1 MTMIPA
7 FGPWTE
13 HAADADEEKRL
24 ASAQQS
30 KTSPISIDK
39 EHETGVFY
47 GSGKEPYQTSLA
59 SCTCNDFVRRKKPC
73 KHVFRLAMEL
83 GIIDA
88 AYKTGR
94 STGERNEA
102 QLSFADCLDLV
113 EQLSDAAQNEIK
125 EMLSHT
131 SERVDDRQKPITC
144 HDLDLVPELRTSPL
158 LHENPYPL
166 EEVLNDLPKPLLV
179 QLLDAVHREGKPKR
193 NAAKAVMAEW
203 LAQNVPMLATELPPC
218 ASFSFVEVF
227 DKAQR
232 DVYKYLH
239 RKYDTE
245 TDWYTGA
252 EHPAGSD
259 LLVENELVFYF
270 PEDRVTDALT
280 KRGFNRCLHGYIPTK
295 SNR

>member
-7 FGPWTE
+7 FGPWPE
-13 HAADADEEKRL
+13 HPADTDEEKRL

-30 KTSPISIDK
+30 KTSPLSVDK

-59 SCTCNDFVRRKKPC
+59 SCTCNDFVKRKKPC
-73 KHVFRLAMEL
+73 KHIFRLAMEL

-102 QLSFADCLDLV
+102 QISFADSVALV
-113 EQLSDAAQNEIK
+113 EQLSDAAQNAIK
-125 EMLSHT
+125 DMLYYT
-131 SERVDDRQKPITC
+131 SERIDDHQKPVTC

-166 EEVLNDLPKPLLV
+166 EEVLNDLPKPFVV
-179 QLLDAVHREGKPKR
+179 QLLDLVHREGKPKR
-193 NAAKAVMAEW
+193 NAAKTVMAAW
-203 LAQNVPMLATELPPC
+203 LAQNAPMLAKEMPPC

-252 EHPAGSD
+252 EYPAGAVPAADGSAY
-259 LLVENELVFYF
+259 YF

-280 KRGFNRCLHGYIPTK
+280 KRGFNRCLNGYIPE
-295 SNR
+295 

>member
-13 HAADADEEKRL
+13 HPADTDEEKRL
-24 ASAQQS
+24 ASAQQC
-30 KTSPISIDK
+30 KTSPLSVDK

-59 SCTCNDFVRRKKPC
+59 SCTCNDFVKRKKPC
-73 KHVFRLAMEL
+73 KHIFRLAMEL

-102 QLSFADCLDLV
+102 QISFADSVALV
-113 EQLSDAAQNEIK
+113 EQLSDAAQNAIK
-125 EMLSHT
+125 DMLYYT
-131 SERVDDRQKPITC
+131 SERIDDRQKPVTC

-166 EEVLNDLPKPLLV
+166 AEQLSKLSKPALV
-179 QLLDAVHREGKPKR
+179 MILDAIHRDDKPRR
-193 NAAKAVMAEW
+193 NAAKDKLAAWIAE
-203 LAQNVPMLATELPPC
+203 NVPMLASEMPPC
-218 ASFSFVEVF
+218 VSFSFVEVF

-232 DVYKYLH
+232 DVYKYLR
-239 RKYDTE
+239 RKYEME
-245 TDWYTGA
+245 TDWYSGI
-252 EHPAGSD
+252 EYPAGAG
-259 LLVENELVFYF
+259 LPNENELVFYF
-270 PEDRVTDALT
+270 PEDRVTAALT
-280 KRGFNRCLHGYIPTK
+280 KYGHNRCLHGYIPTK
-295 SNR
+295 